1 MLRVWLRSAIAKS
14 GYEVTRVPEAEPMTG
29 IASIESLV
37 ERFEYVPGMLDWSN
51 AGLLYLLSRTSS
63 VRGDVVELGSWQGR
77 STCFLAQGCRDS
89 GNGVVHAV
97 DHFKGNTGRESH
109 YVVGKEDLS
118 DLKSNFETNIARA
131 GLSDRVVLHDMSSQ
145 DARSEVSSPVRL
157 LFIDA
162 EHTYS
167 AVTNDISVWRDVL
180 TPGAIVVFDDV
191 ATSFPGVVKAVREG
205 FEGFTAPVTWG
216 RFAFMTREL

>member
-167 AVTNDISVWRDVL
+167 AVTNDISVWRDAL

-191 ATSFPGVVKAVREG
+191 AASFPGVVKAVREG

>member
-1 MLRVWLRSAIAKS
+1 M
-14 GYEVTRVPEAEPMTG
+14 
-29 IASIESLV
+29 
-37 ERFEYVPGMLDWSN
+37 
-51 AGLLYLLSRTSS
+51 
-63 VRGDVVELGSWQGR
+63 
-77 STCFLAQGCRDS
+77 
-89 GNGVVHAV
+89 

-131 GLSDRVVLHDMSSQ
+131 GLSDRVVIHDMSSQ
-145 DARSEVSSPVRL
+145 DARSEVNGPVRL

-167 AVTNDISVWRDVL
+167 AVTNDFSVWRDAL
-180 TPGAIVVFDDV
+180 TPGAIVEFDDV
-191 ATSFPGVVKAVREG
+191 AASFPGVVKAVREG
-205 FEGFTAPVTWG
+205 FEGFTAPVAWG

>member
-131 GLSDRVVLHDMSSQ
+131 GLSDRVVIHDMSSQ
-145 DARSEVSSPVRL
+145 DARSEVNGPVRL

-167 AVTNDISVWRDVL
+167 AVTNDISVWRDAL

-191 ATSFPGVVKAVREG
+191 AASFPGVVKAVREG
-205 FEGFTAPVTWG
+205 FEGFTAPVAWG